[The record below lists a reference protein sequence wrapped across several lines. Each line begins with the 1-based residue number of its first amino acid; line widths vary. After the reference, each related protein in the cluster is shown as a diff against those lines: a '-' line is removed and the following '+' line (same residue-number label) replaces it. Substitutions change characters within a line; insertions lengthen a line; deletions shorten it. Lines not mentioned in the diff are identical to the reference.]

1 MYLPNKSDVKAIKSN
16 LVVLVSRVLC
26 DHMKVFKSQKGS
38 VAKHIPHPHSTEMA
52 TKSDVVV
59 CDVLHKNENKR
70 VDMID
75 MMSTQDYLGKDF
87 KHTVASGG
95 DLLTVERQ
103 QGARRHLADA
113 DTPEEGLDHLEPVAE
128 DWPS

>member
-1 MYLPNKSDVKAIKSN
+1 
-16 LVVLVSRVLC
+16 
-26 DHMKVFKSQKGS
+26 
-38 VAKHIPHPHSTEMA
+38 MA

-75 MMSTQDYLGKDF
+75 IMMSTQDYLGKDF

-95 DLLTVERQ
+95 DLLTETSCTPGIVSSQ
-103 QGARRHLADA
+103 LRRI
-113 DTPEEGLDHLEPVAE
+113 GM
-128 DWPS
+128 PS

>member
-1 MYLPNKSDVKAIKSN
+1 
-16 LVVLVSRVLC
+16 
-26 DHMKVFKSQKGS
+26 MKVFKSQKGS

-75 MMSTQDYLGKDF
+75 IMMSTQDYLGKDF

-95 DLLTVERQ
+95 DLLTVDILQMLIHPRYT
-103 QGARRHLADA
+103 R
-113 DTPEEGLDHLEPVAE
+113 DTPEEGLDRLEPVAE
-128 DWPS
+128 DWHALMNYLMVRRQSVI